1 MKNFLTHFLT
11 ASTLC
16 AILVVTSCG
25 KDDSGPSYNFLNQN
39 LQGTIDGISFN
50 SKGGTASDGFE
61 DGDFSISIYDTNEEG
76 DVCDVF
82 SSDNVSIIFSIKA
95 EVGLYELS
103 FDLNSFDG
111 QTVTLLNPNGEG
123 GIPQNNIATLGAVEV
138 LTITETELTGRMDAR
153 MDAENSVNGNFTVQ
167 FCTGN

>member
-1 MKNFLTHFLT
+1 MKNLLSFLLKICC
-11 ASTLC
+11 LC
-16 AILVVTSCG
+16 IILLISSCG

-50 SKGGTASDGFE
+50 SKGGIVSEGFE
-61 DGDFSISIYDTNEEG
+61 EGDFSIRIYDSEEDG
-76 DVCDVF
+76 NVCDIF
-82 SSDNVSIIFSIKA
+82 SSENVSIIFSITA

-103 FDLNSFDG
+103 FDLNSFSG

-123 GIPQNNIATLGAVEV
+123 GIPQNNIATFGAVEI

-153 MDAENSVNGNFTVQ
+153 MDAENAVNGNFTVE
-167 FCTGN
+167 FCFEN